1 MDVPR
6 ETPRG
11 QFHVKQGY
19 FVTGTGTGVGKTFVT
34 AALARRARQLARQ
47 VFAFKPIETGCRQEN
62 GQWIGADQQELVA
75 AAGGWQQGALVG
87 AYQFEPPVA
96 PSVAAARA
104 GVEIS
109 IEQALAQPNA
119 ALRGDPPFEQVD
131 FVLVEGAGGW
141 RVPVT
146 PTQDMSALA
155 AAAGLPVLVA
165 ALATLGTLNHTLLTV
180 EAIERDGQRCAG
192 VILSQRPDD
201 EVTLVE
207 SNLVELRARWKGPIV
222 ALSSAPSVLDPF
234 IRPPS
239 WR

>member
-1 MDVPR
+1 
-6 ETPRG
+6 
-11 QFHVKQGY
+11 
-19 FVTGTGTGVGKTFVT
+19 
-34 AALARRARQLARQ
+34 
-47 VFAFKPIETGCRQEN
+47 
-62 GQWIGADQQELVA
+62 
-75 AAGGWQQGALVG
+75 LVG

-104 GVEIS
+104 GLEIS
-109 IEQALAQPNA
+109 IDQAIAQPKA
-119 ALRGDPPFEQVD
+119 ALQGDPPFDQID

-146 PTQDMSALA
+146 ATQDMSALA
-155 AAAGLPVLVA
+155 AATGLPVLVV

-192 VILSQRPDD
+192 VILSQRPED
-201 EVTLVE
+201 EVALVE
-207 SNLVELRARWKGPIV
+207 SNLVELRARWSGPIV
-222 ALSSAPSVLDPF
+222 SLATDPTVLDPF